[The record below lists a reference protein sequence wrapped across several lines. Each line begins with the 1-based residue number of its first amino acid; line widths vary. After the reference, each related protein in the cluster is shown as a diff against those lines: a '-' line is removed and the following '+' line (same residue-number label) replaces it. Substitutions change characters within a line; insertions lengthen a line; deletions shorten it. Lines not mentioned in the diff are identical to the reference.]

1 MLHYVLRLVI
11 NIFEL
16 VIIKFDV
23 KKKTFDQFQED
34 SNFYVYEA
42 NFSFKIG
49 ENLKILYHEVKRLIQ
64 DRYNLQRIDNTGT
77 EDRETAEDLNNN
89 SIYDREEVNP
99 EIVSPFNFHRTVNG
113 FPDFARY
120 LNRNYLGGTIIV
132 GNNPIENIY
141 HSDSE

>member
-1 MLHYVLRLVI
+1 MLHYVLRLLI

-16 VIIKFDV
+16 VIITFDI
-23 KKKTFDQFQED
+23 KKKTFDQFQG
-34 SNFYVYEA
+34 NNIHVYEA

-49 ENLKILYHEVKRLIQ
+49 ENLKILYQAVKRLIQ
-64 DRYNLQRIDNTGT
+64 ERYNLLRIDNTGI
-77 EDRETAEDLNNN
+77 EDRDTAEVSNNN

-99 EIVSPFNFHRTVNG
+99 EILSPFNFRRTVNG
-113 FPDFARY
+113 FPDFTRY
-120 LNRNYLGGTIIV
+120 LTRNYIGGTIIV